1 MSIPNKKPMPPKPP
15 LTLAEIIM
23 RADVETIRAALEAR
37 QRIDSLL
44 AERAAAYER
53 IAALEH
59 QVDEIMGAPG
69 LFVFPAPAV
78 AVAPF
83 TASASAAAPVAKP
96 APAVPAPAPAAP
108 TALAAPESHGT
119 DAAAPQP
126 GRRTHQVLYGAH
138 ACLAAGEGR
147 AAHRSRHIGGKC
159 PYDCILSQVGT
170 VKDDATSGS
179 SRAGPRS

>member
-1 MSIPNKKPMPPKPP
+1 MSIPNKKPLPPKPP

-37 QRIDSLL
+37 QRIDGLL

-78 AVAPF
+78 AVAAF
-83 TASASAAAPVAKP
+83 T
-96 APAVPAPAPAAP
+96 APAAP
-108 TALAAPESHGT
+108 ATPAAPKPT
-119 DAAAPQP
+119 AAAAPAP
-126 GRRTHQVLYGAH
+126 VAAEPVH
-138 ACLAAGEGR
+138 AAPSAPAAKPADPVAPASPAADATASAAGQQPNR
-147 AAHRSRHIGGKC
+147 RNQK
-159 PYDCILSQVGT
+159 
-170 VKDDATSGS
+170 
-179 SRAGPRS
+179 